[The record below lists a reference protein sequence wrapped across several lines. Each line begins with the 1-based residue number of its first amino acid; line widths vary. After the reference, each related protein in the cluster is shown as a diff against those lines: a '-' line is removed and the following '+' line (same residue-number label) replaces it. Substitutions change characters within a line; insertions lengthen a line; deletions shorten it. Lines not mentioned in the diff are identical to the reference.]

1 MDPLLNVEKIGKA
14 ITIVN
19 KVGIP
24 NPIIIL
30 KRTPIIEC
38 YVVGC
43 GSKNGYQKDTCLK
56 KYRITCSKYGTCSRL
71 NNQHKW
77 RTYVTFQ

>member
-43 GSKNGYQKDTCLK
+43 GSKNGCQKGITCLK
-56 KYRITCSKYGTCSRL
+56 GIGLQPQKYAKHSRL
-71 NNQHKW
+71 SNQ
-77 RTYVTFQ
+77 QN